1 MRTLSFV
8 FLVALIIGCQS
19 SPAAN
24 GEESGSTMSDRG
36 PAESPDIT
44 IEVEGMRAGNAY
56 LIGTFT
62 DQQFRADSTGV
73 DANGKMVFKK
83 NESYPPGHYYLILP
97 DQSNLQFLLDLDQ
110 TFTMKTKAG
119 DLVGSMVVEGNIDNE
134 LLYQNLRF
142 QQEQAPRS
150 NAVNSQLQALPV
162 KEGPDYDRLLAQR
175 NQLTAEYKAH
185 LEGLFEQYPES
196 FFTSFKR
203 AGQNPEIQNVRNP
216 DGTLDVERQ
225 VYLFRTQLWDG
236 VDFKD
241 ERLLRTP
248 VISNKLKRYFNEL
261 TPKNPD
267 SISQAA
273 DFLIQKV
280 PKRSEY
286 FKYFVNWTVINYEP
300 KNTTLMDAQAVF
312 VHMVEKYFTYDLAFW
327 NDSVETFA
335 IQQRAYEMS
344 ASLVGKKAPDVQA
357 PDPSG
362 QLRSIYELKSPYII
376 VYMYNPTCEHCAV
389 ETPKLVN
396 FYRQWKPKGVEVFG
410 IAIDT
415 NDAEWKAYI
424 AKNGMQW
431 TNVFDP
437 TNKSIYAKYFVDTTP
452 EIYILDPNR
461 TIIAKNLKVDQIA
474 EVLERDMAKRN

>member
-1 MRTLSFV
+1 MPPLWNYKTLQGAR
-8 FLVALIIGCQS
+8 LEPTENII
-19 SPAAN
+19 
-24 GEESGSTMSDRG
+24 
-36 PAESPDIT
+36 
-44 IEVEGMRAGNAY
+44 
-56 LIGTFT
+56 
-62 DQQFRADSTGV
+62 DQ
-73 DANGKMVFKK
+73 
-83 NESYPPGHYYLILP
+83 
-97 DQSNLQFLLDLDQ
+97 
-110 TFTMKTKAG
+110 
-119 DLVGSMVVEGNIDNE
+119 
-134 LLYQNLRF
+134 
-142 QQEQAPRS
+142 
-150 NAVNSQLQALPV
+150 
-162 KEGPDYDRLLAQR
+162 RL
-175 NQLTAEYKAH
+175 
-185 LEGLFEQYPES
+185 
-196 FFTSFKR
+196 
-203 AGQNPEIQNVRNP
+203 
-216 DGTLDVERQ
+216 
-225 VYLFRTQLWDG
+225 
-236 VDFKD
+236 
-241 ERLLRTP
+241 
-248 VISNKLKRYFNEL
+248 NEL

-437 TNKSIYAKYFVDTTP
+437 TNKSIYAKYFVDITP